1 MNAVCYIPMLEGQA
15 PGVKAWLETAGRR
28 YGVKL
33 VLLPQADWNNDLT
46 PWPAE
51 PVFKKGKAFG
61 GNAEAY
67 LQRLES
73 EILPGIEAE
82 LGIVPDERWILGVS
96 LAGLFAVW
104 TAAAQAGRAA
114 GREASCSG
122 LFARIA
128 AISGSF
134 WYPGFPQWLR
144 EQPLAPGL
152 KAAYLSLG
160 RKEAEGR
167 NPHLKDIAAQTRE
180 VADILT
186 GKGIPTTFAWTE
198 GTHVAPVV
206 PRLEQALN
214 HLTQ

>member
-1 MNAVCYIPMLEGQA
+1 MSRICYIPMLEGQV
-15 PGVKAWLETAGRR
+15 PGVKEWLDAAGER

-67 LQRLES
+67 LRRLEDG
-73 EILPGIEAE
+73 ILPGIEAD
-82 LGIVPDERWILGVS
+82 LGIAPDERWLLGVS

-104 TAAAQAGRAA
+104 ATARSDAFTRV
-114 GREASCSG
+114 
-122 LFARIA
+122 A

-144 EQPLAPGL
+144 TQALSPGL

-160 RKEAEGR
+160 RKEAEGK
-167 NPHLKDIAAQTRE
+167 NPQLKDIAAQTWE
-180 VADILT
+180 VADNLA
-186 GKGIPTTFAWTE
+186 GKGVPTIFAWTE
-198 GTHVAPVV
+198 GTHFAPVV
-206 PRLEQALN
+206 PRLEQALQ
-214 HLTQ
+214 HLMRTNS

>member
-1 MNAVCYIPMLEGQA
+1 MLEGQA
-15 PGVKAWLETAGRR
+15 PDVEAWLETAGAR

-46 PWPAE
+46 PWPAG

-67 LQRLES
+67 LERLES

-104 TAAAQAGRAA
+104 AATANA
-114 GREASCSG
+114 GRESRSG

-128 AISGSF
+128 AVSGSF

-144 EQPLAPGL
+144 EQSLAPGL

-160 RKEAEGR
+160 RKEAEGK
-167 NPHLKDIAAQTRE
+167 NPHLKDIAVRTRE

-198 GTHVAPVV
+198 GTHFAPVV

>member
-1 MNAVCYIPMLEGQA
+1 MLEGQA
-15 PGVKAWLETAGRR
+15 PGVKAWLETAGER

-67 LQRLES
+67 LNQLENRT
-73 EILPGIEAE
+73 IPDIKKQ
-82 LGIVPDERWILGVS
+82 LGIVPDERWLLGVS

-104 TAAAQAGRAA
+104 AAAANV
-114 GREASCSG
+114 GRESRCG
-122 LFARIA
+122 LFTL
-128 AISGSF
+128 IS
-134 WYPGFPQWLR
+134 
-144 EQPLAPGL
+144 
-152 KAAYLSLG
+152 
-160 RKEAEGR
+160 
-167 NPHLKDIAAQTRE
+167 AQTQE

-198 GTHVAPVV
+198 GTSLGWSRH
-206 PRLEQALN
+206 
-214 HLTQ
+214 

>member
-1 MNAVCYIPMLEGQA
+1 MLEWQA
-15 PGVKAWLETAGRR
+15 PDVKAWVETAGER

-61 GNAEAY
+61 GKAGAY

-82 LGIVPDERWILGVS
+82 LGLVPDERWLLGVS

-104 TAAAQAGRAA
+104 AATANQ
-114 GREASCSG
+114 GRENRSG
-122 LFARIA
+122 LFTRIA

-134 WYPGFPQWLR
+134 WYPDFPQWLR
-144 EQPLAPGL
+144 EQPPAPGL

-160 RKEAEGR
+160 RKEAEGK
-167 NPHLKDIAAQTRE
+167 NPPLKDIAARTRE
-180 VADILT
+180 VADILAE
-186 GKGIPTTFAWTE
+186 KGIPATFAWME
-198 GTHVAPVV
+198 GTHFAPVV

-214 HLTQ
+214 HLSQ

>member
-1 MNAVCYIPMLEGQA
+1 MLEGQA
-15 PGVKAWLETAGRR
+15 PDVKAWLETAGER

-46 PWPAE
+46 PWPAA

-61 GNAEAY
+61 GNAESY
-67 LQRLES
+67 LRRLKS

-82 LGIVPDERWILGVS
+82 LGMVPDERWLLGVS

-104 TAAAQAGRAA
+104 AAAR
-114 GREASCSG
+114 SG
-122 LFARIA
+122 LFSRIA
-128 AISGSF
+128 ALSGSF

-144 EQPLAPGL
+144 EQQPVPGL
-152 KAAYLSLG
+152 IAAYLSLG

-167 NPHLKDIAAQTRE
+167 NPHLKDIAAQTLE

-186 GKGIPTTFAWTE
+186 EKGIPTTFAWTE
-198 GTHVAPVV
+198 GTHFAPVV
-206 PRLEQALN
+206 PRLEQALT
-214 HLTQ
+214 HLAQ